1 MNQMNKNEAINISK
15 YSYISI
21 FIDNID
27 DSAKMKA
34 ILDQRFIQ
42 TVINYNNNASN
53 NIAKINT
60 Y

>member
-1 MNQMNKNEAINISK
+1 MNKNEAINISK